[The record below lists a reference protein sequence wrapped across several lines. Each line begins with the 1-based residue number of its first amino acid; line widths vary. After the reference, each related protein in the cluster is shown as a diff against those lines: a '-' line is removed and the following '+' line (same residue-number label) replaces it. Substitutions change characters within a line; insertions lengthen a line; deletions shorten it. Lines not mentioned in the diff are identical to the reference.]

1 MPTQPAAQPA
11 RTRPIHEITLGP
23 VRAAIWA
30 NETENGVRYNVTFER
45 SYRDGDTWKSTG
57 SFGVNDLL
65 VLGKA
70 ADQAHTWILSQ
81 PRERPDQSEGSAS
94 RSRKKGSGSLSD
106 ARIAPP
112 AS

>member
-1 MPTQPAAQPA
+1 MPTQQPATPPA
-11 RTRPIHEITLGP
+11 RTRPVHEIPLGP

-45 SYRDGDTWKSTG
+45 SYRDGETWKSTG

-65 VLGKA
+65 LLGKA

-81 PRERPDQSEGSAS
+81 LRESEGSAS
-94 RSRKKGSGSLSD
+94 RARKKGSGSLSD